1 MSDILFPEEIT
12 DQIPK
17 SPIVSSGVASDDDDA
32 PSPSPYSLPRDR
44 DLPPVVRELTQNA
57 PQAFKVPTF
66 FAAAT
71 CLAGVATRIRAYY
84 PYDGMNEHALLL
96 QTIITGEQ
104 SSGKSFA
111 RNNVEKVIMAGLK
124 KRDDE
129 QRRQEQA
136 YRELKQTAS
145 KTEKLPDPPRT
156 VIRTCPISISIAQLI
171 KRADAPQRYFGTPL
185 TLWSFTDELSAAV
198 ESNKRAFSNIKTI
211 ARTSYDLHSTY
222 GVDYLSDNAYSATV
236 DILQCSLYLSTP
248 SALDSYADKSFIEGG
263 GVTRTILV
271 QLDDALGEAAPIF
284 KVLTEQ
290 QQILIDDILD
300 RMDKDVYNEEEASIQ
315 PEMFIDMQWLF
326 PTIRSWCDEQ
336 NRLILRSGSRAHNTF
351 FKRSSVSAFRIATL
365 CSYLYA
371 LGEREDGEREGKSL
385 SASVPSLPKPSTKIK
400 KRVREIYLFCA
411 QYILD
416 SMLRK
421 WGKRYEELTTQRI
434 QGESQ
439 VRVPVFDQLASPFT
453 RDTLDEL
460 VKRLEVGTPTRVFLS
475 KWKAKGWIKEIQK
488 NVYQKLC

>member
-1 MSDILFPEEIT
+1 MSTTTLFPEEEGSQSLLSSPPVPEEEADET
-12 DQIPK
+12 PPK
-17 SPIVSSGVASDDDDA
+17 
-32 PSPSPYSLPRDR
+32 YTLPRDK
-44 DLPPVVRELTQNA
+44 DEPAVIRELMQNA
-57 PQAFKVPTF
+57 PSAFKVPTF

-111 RNNVEKVIMAGLK
+111 RNNVEKVVMAGLK

-284 KVLTEQ
+284 KVLSEQ
-290 QQILIDDILD
+290 QQTLIDNILD

-365 CSYLYA
+365 CAYLYG
-371 LGEREDGEREGKSL
+371 LEGKSQ
-385 SASVPSLPKPSTKIK
+385 TIMRK
-400 KRVREIYLFCA
+400 KCKQIYLYCA

-434 QGESQ
+434 QGENQ
-439 VRVPVFDQLASPFT
+439 VRVPVFDQLSSPFT
-453 RDTLDEL
+453 RDQLDEL

-488 NVYQKLC
+488 SVFQKLC

>member
-1 MSDILFPEEIT
+1 MADNTVILFPEEEGSKSLPSSHETIVE
-12 DQIPK
+12 DESEEKPPK
-17 SPIVSSGVASDDDDA
+17 
-32 PSPSPYSLPRDR
+32 YSLPKDK
-44 DLPPVVRELTQNA
+44 DEPPVVRELMTNA
-57 PQAFKVPTF
+57 PGPFKVPTF
-66 FAAAT
+66 FSSVT
-71 CLAGVATRIRAYY
+71 CLTGVATRIRVYY

-111 RNNVEKVIMAGLK
+111 RTNVESVIMAPMK

-145 KTEKLPDPPRT
+145 KTEKLPDAPRT

-171 KRADAPQRYFGTPL
+171 KRADAPQRYYGTPL

-236 DILQCSLYLSTP
+236 DILQSSLYLSTP
-248 SALDSYADKSFIEGG
+248 SALDAYADKGFIEGG

-271 QLDDALGEAAPIF
+271 ELSDALGEEAPIF
-284 KVLTEQ
+284 KTLTAKQKAIIDRTLEQ
-290 QQILIDDILD
+290 
-300 RMDKDVYNEEEASIQ
+300 MDADVYNKDDGSIQ
-315 PEMFIDMQWLF
+315 PEMYIDMSWMF
-326 PTIRSWCDEQ
+326 PAVHEWCNEQ

-365 CSYLYA
+365 CAYLYG
-371 LGEREDGEREGKSL
+371 LECGSQKL
-385 SASVPSLPKPSTKIK
+385 STKYR
-400 KRVREIYLFCA
+400 KRVRQIYLFSA

-421 WGKRYEELTTQRI
+421 WGKRYEELTLQRI

-439 VRVPVFDQLASPFT
+439 VRVPVFDQLSGTFT
-453 RDTLDEL
+453 RDQLDEI
-460 VKRLEVGTPTRVFLS
+460 VKRCEVSTPTRVFLS
-475 KWKAKGWIKEIQK
+475 KWKAKGWIKETQK
-488 NVYQKLC
+488 HVYQKLT

>member
-1 MSDILFPEEIT
+1 MNSSVHLFPEEEGS
-12 DQIPK
+12 Q
-17 SPIVSSGVASDDDDA
+17 
-32 PSPSPYSLPRDR
+32 SLPASPQPAEEEMAGTSPKYA
-44 DLPPVVRELTQNA
+44 LPKDKDQPVVIRELMQNA
-57 PQAFKVPTF
+57 PASFKVPTF
-66 FAAAT
+66 FAAVT
-71 CLAGVATRIRAYY
+71 CLAGVATRVRVYY
-84 PYDGMNEHALLL
+84 PYDGRNEHALLL

-111 RNNVEKVIMAGLK
+111 RNNVEKVIMARLK
-124 KRDDE
+124 KRDEE

-156 VIRTCPISISIAQLI
+156 LIRTCPISISIAQLI

-198 ESNKRAFSNIKTI
+198 ESNRRAFSNIKTI

-248 SALDSYADKSFIEGG
+248 SALDAYADKAFIEGG

-271 QLDDALGEAAPIF
+271 PLSDALGEEAPLF
-284 KVLTEQ
+284 KALTEKQ
-290 QQILIDDILD
+290 QAVIDTILE
-300 RMDKDVYNEEEASIQ
+300 RMDADVYNEEEGTIE

-326 PTIRSWCDEQ
+326 PTVRSWCDEQ

-365 CSYLYA
+365 CCYLYGLE
-371 LGEREDGEREGKSL
+371 LGTQQL
-385 SASVPSLPKPSTKIK
+385 TPKHR
-400 KRVREIYLFCA
+400 KRIRQIYLFCA

-416 SMLRK
+416 SMLHK
-421 WGKRYEELTTQRI
+421 WGRRYEELTQQRL
-434 QGESQ
+434 QQESQ
-439 VRVPVFDQLASPFT
+439 VRVPIFDQLSQTFT
-453 RDTLDEL
+453 RDQLEEL
-460 VKRLEVGTPTRVFLS
+460 VKRLEISTPTRVFLS
-475 KWKAKGWIKEIQK
+475 KWKAKGWIRETQK
-488 NVYQKLC
+488 YVYQKLV